1 MIEILSLLKILKLT
15 THKFCEFLREKRSS
29 NITSE
34 CIAETLLYIRAC
46 HIIEPWFQIG
56 LISYPVRKLN
66 KNNNIK
72 SLFIILNVFV
82 SKGIMEIIKLI
93 LQQ

>member
-34 CIAETLLYIRAC
+34 CIAETLLHICAC
-46 HIIEPWFQIG
+46 HIIEP
-56 LISYPVRKLN
+56 
-66 KNNNIK
+66 
-72 SLFIILNVFV
+72 
-82 SKGIMEIIKLI
+82 
-93 LQQ
+93 